1 MKPLRLIK
9 ATRINAMAV
18 WLLMFSGIVM
28 IYIPGNVIAQS
39 GIDDLGFDGFAAA
52 ADDVMVSAYEA
63 GRLESLL
70 VKVGDH
76 VTAGQ
81 IVATLDDQAQVLGEE
96 SAATLAGMRGAVNA
110 AEADKT
116 LHEQRYKQLSDLSA
130 RGAARPEEV
139 ARAEVEYQM
148 AVARWLSAR
157 EELAHREIEWRRSV
171 DQLRRRRVV
180 SPISGVVVKTF
191 IEPGEFVLPSDLT
204 VIQVINQGSLIP
216 QFNVPAKEAICL
228 RIGQRV
234 KVEFISLESTT
245 FGVVETI
252 SPMIDGESGTI
263 PVRVRI
269 DNADGKFLAGDRCLM
284 ELIDSRQVFGRTA
297 PITTNRVRDDLSG
310 AAKVPIRP
318 LQSGSAAVTPPL
330 RMTDSL
336 KAAQVYPINLNAK
349 PASDGLDGQ
358 VPQ

>member
-1 MKPLRLIK
+1 MIPLSLVYLKRLESMATTLLRL
-9 ATRINAMAV
+9 
-18 WLLMFSGIVM
+18 SGIAL
-28 IYIPGNVIAQS
+28 ILLPGMVFAQS
-39 GIDDLGFDGFAAA
+39 DIDNLGFDGFASA

-70 VKVGDH
+70 VKVGDR

-81 IVATLDDQAQVLGEE
+81 IVATLDDQAQILGEE
-96 SAATLAGMRGAVNA
+96 SAATLAGMRGGVNA

-116 LHEQRYKQLSDLSA
+116 LHEQRYKQLSDLAS

-157 EELAHREIEWRRSV
+157 EDLAHREIEWRRSV

-180 SPISGVVVKTF
+180 SPISGVVAKTF
-191 IEPGEFVLPSDLT
+191 VEPGEFVLPSDLT
-204 VIQVINQGSLIP
+204 VIQVINQTSLIP
-216 QFNVPAKEAICL
+216 QFNVPATDAM
-228 RIGQRV
+228 RIRVGQRV

-269 DNADGKFLAGDRCLM
+269 DNADGKWLAGDRCLM
-284 ELIDSRQVFGRTA
+284 ELIDSRQVFGRTT
-297 PITTNRVRDDLSG
+297 PTVSHRVGDAISE
-310 AAKVPIRP
+310 ATKVPVRP
-318 LQSGSAAVTPPL
+318 LRETSATVASPV
-330 RMTDSL
+330 RVTDSL
-336 KAAQVYPINLNAK
+336 KAAQVYPISLGEK
-349 PASDGLDGQ
+349 SSQTGTGHQ
-358 VPQ
+358 TPQ